1 MYIYCMR
8 IYYIVGTLKFSWPVL
23 IPEYIRAHNY
33 GKECNGL
40 YFFHG
45 PVHTHTHT
53 CKYSGTPTKL
63 DEPCTRHN
71 SWLYLRRVY
80 DAFYNT

>member
-1 MYIYCMR
+1 MYVCM
-8 IYYIVGTLKFSWPVL
+8 YYIVGTLKFSWPVL

-45 PVHTHTHT
+45 PVHT
-53 CKYSGTPTKL
+53 YSHIYVGTVVHRPNWTNL
-63 DEPCTRHN
+63 QAP
-71 SWLYLRRVY
+71 
-80 DAFYNT
+80 DATVGYIYAEFTTYFTIHK